1 MTQKKSDHTAVPRKQ
16 RGKFSPQ
23 FKQQAVERAKVDGV
37 AKVAKD
43 LGISESMLYLWR
55 KNSEQTGIPFEDKK
69 IQSAELARLKREN
82 AQLQQENAFLKK
94 VATYFAK
101 DDERGT
107 K

>member
-1 MTQKKSDHTAVPRKQ
+1 MTFKKPENAKPRSKY
-16 RGKFSPQ
+16 SSQ
-23 FKQQAVERAKVDGV
+23 FKQQAVERAKIDGV
-37 AKVAKD
+37 SKVAKD
-43 LGISESMLYLWR
+43 LGIAEAMIYSWR
-55 KNSEQTGIPFEDKK
+55 KKLEQTGIPFEDQK

-82 AQLQQENAFLKK
+82 SRLSEENAFLKK

>member
-1 MTQKKSDHTAVPRKQ
+1 MTQKKSETINRRKNN
-16 RGKFSPQ
+16 KYSAQ
-23 FKQQAVERAKVDGV
+23 FKEQAVERAKTDGIS
-37 AKVAKD
+37 KVAKD
-43 LGISESMLYLWR
+43 LGIAESMIYSWR
-55 KNSEQTGIPFEDKK
+55 KKLEQTGIPFEDQK

-82 AQLQQENAFLKK
+82 ARLSQENAFLKK